1 MQDTL
6 LALVD
11 DFKVFIMTGIQ
22 TLPMS
27 IAGTLLVLGFGTANY
42 PMLFFLVG
50 MLFVAPLLPFIVN
63 IFADDTWKVA
73 GCGIAQ
79 DQDNYII
86 SQWVVMVY
94 FFLGYMMT
102 NAALLYQMPATEPAD
117 PQKTALRQSQCTMG
131 MIALVIC
138 MVAFGVIRLWG
149 CNLATNSG
157 WSIGMTFLAAIMG
170 TGIGVGWY
178 YLLNTS
184 ASGRLADL
192 FGIANRLLS
201 PSAFVNEPVGCV
213 PVA

>member
-11 DFKVFIMTGIQ
+11 DFKVFVMAGIQ
-22 TLPMS
+22 TLPLTM
-27 IAGTLLVLGFGTANY
+27 AGTLLVLGFGTANY

-50 MLFVAPLLPFIVN
+50 MLVVAPIVPFFVN
-63 IFADDTWKVA
+63 LMFANESWRAT
-73 GCGIAQ
+73 GCGIVPGQ
-79 DQDNYII
+79 DKYIL
-86 SQWVVMVY
+86 SQWIVMVN

-102 NAALLYQMPATEPAD
+102 NAVKLYQLPAVEPAD

-131 MIALVIC
+131 MIVIALC
-138 MVAFGVIRLWG
+138 MIVFFIIRVLG
-149 CNLATNSG
+149 CDSGGRMALAV
-157 WSIGMTFLAAIMG
+157 FAAIW
-170 TGIGVGWY
+170 GIGLGVGWY

>member
-27 IAGTLLVLGFGTANY
+27 IAGTLIVLGFGTANY

-50 MLFVAPLLPFIVN
+50 MLLIAPLVPFLIN
-63 IFADDTWKVA
+63 FAADDTWKVP
-73 GCGIAQ
+73 GCGIAPGQ
-79 DQDNYII
+79 DSYIL

-102 NAALLYQMPATEPAD
+102 NAITLYQMPATDPAD
-117 PQKTALRQSQCTMG
+117 PQKTALRQSQCVMG
-131 MIALVIC
+131 IIALLIC

-149 CNLATNSG
+149 CNLATNRG
-157 WSIGMTFLAAIMG
+157 LTIGLTILAAIIGAGM
-170 TGIGVGWY
+170 GVGWY
-178 YLLNTS
+178 YLLDTS

-213 PVA
+213 AIA

>member
-27 IAGTLLVLGFGTANY
+27 IAGTLIVLGFGTANY

-50 MLFVAPLLPFIVN
+50 MLLVTPLVPFLIN
-63 IFADDTWKVA
+63 FAADDTWKVA
-73 GCGIAQ
+73 GCGLAPGQ
-79 DQDNYII
+79 DSYIL

-102 NAALLYQMPATEPAD
+102 NAVALYQMPATEPAD

-131 MIALVIC
+131 MIALLIC
-138 MVAFGVIRLWG
+138 MVAFGVIRIWG
-149 CNLATNSG
+149 CNLATNRG
-157 WSIGMTFLAAIMG
+157 LTIGMTFLAAIIG
-170 TGIGVGWY
+170 TGTGVGWY
-178 YLLNTS
+178 SLLNTS

>member
-22 TLPMS
+22 TLPLS
-27 IAGTLLVLGFGTANY
+27 IAGTLIVLGFGTANY
-42 PMLFFLVG
+42 SMLFFLVG
-50 MLFVAPLLPFIVN
+50 MLLVAPLVPFLIN
-63 IFADDTWKVA
+63 FAADDTWKVA
-73 GCGIAQ
+73 GCGIAPGQ
-79 DQDNYII
+79 DSYIL

-102 NAALLYQMPATEPAD
+102 NAVALYQMPATEPAD
-117 PQKTALRQSQCTMG
+117 PQKTALRQSQCMMG

-149 CNLATNSG
+149 CNLPNRA
-157 WSIGMTFLAAIMG
+157 WSIGLTILAAMMG
-170 TGIGVGWY
+170 AGMGAGWY
-178 YLLNTS
+178 SLLNTS

-213 PVA
+213 PIG